1 MKATLEFKLPE
12 EDREHLDAI
21 NGTKWKIVLLDFDET
36 LRRYIKHGH
45 SFVSVEDCLDSLR
58 AELRQDMETNGLSF
72 E

>member
-1 MKATLEFKLPE
+1 MKAILEFNLPE

-21 NGTKWKIVLLDFDET
+21 NGTKWKVTLSDFDET

-45 SFVSVEDCLDSLR
+45 NFSDIENCLDRLR
-58 AELRQDMETNGLSF
+58 SELHRDMDASGLTF